1 MTETDYG
8 IKPEGYRL
16 PEQAHIGAVILQ
28 VSDIERSLAFYRDFL
43 GFSEIAREAS
53 EIKLGVDGR
62 PLVVLRS
69 GAHGPLRERRLG
81 LYHFAILLP
90 DRAALGRALEHLV
103 SSGLQPGASDHL
115 VSEAL
120 YISDPDGLGIEIYR
134 DRPRAEWKAKA
145 RQLNMATDPLDF
157 DAVIAAGDGQAWQ
170 GMPAGTVIGHV
181 HLHVGD
187 IEAAKAFY
195 HNAVGLD
202 VMVWSYPGALF
213 LSAGGY
219 HHHLGTNTWAGPRAT
234 APASDEPQLLAWQ
247 LVLPAPTDVA
257 AAAANITA
265 KGFAATPEEPGGSL
279 AADPWGTA
287 LQLVAAAGT

>member
-1 MTETDYG
+1 MTDADYG

-16 PEQAHIGAVILQ
+16 PEQTHIGAVTLQ
-28 VSDIERSLAFYRDFL
+28 VSDIERSLVFYRDFL
-43 GFSEIAREAS
+43 GFSEIARDATA
-53 EIKLGVDGR
+53 IKLGVDGR

-69 GAHGPLRERRLG
+69 GANGPLRQRRLG

-90 DRAALGRALEHLV
+90 ERAALGRALEHLV

-134 DRPRAEWKAKA
+134 DRPRAEWKATG

-157 DAVIAAGDGQAWQ
+157 DSVIAAGDGQAWQ
-170 GMPAGTVIGHV
+170 GMPSGTIIGHV

-187 IEAAKAFY
+187 IETAKAFY

-213 LSAGGY
+213 LAAGGY
-219 HHHLGTNTWAGPRAT
+219 HHHLGTNTWAGARAT
-234 APASDEPQLLAWQ
+234 APESNEPQLLAWQ
-247 LVLPAPTDVA
+247 LILPAPTDVA
-257 AAAANITA
+257 AAAANITSQ
-265 KGFAATPEEPGGSL
+265 GFAATPEEPGGSV
-279 AADPWGTA
+279 ATDPWGTA
-287 LQLVAAAGT
+287 LQLVAAGT

>member
-1 MTETDYG
+1 MTDAGYG

-16 PEQAHIGAVILQ
+16 PEQTHIGAVTLQ
-28 VSDIERSLAFYRDFL
+28 VSDIERSLVFYRDFL
-43 GFSEIAREAS
+43 GFSEIARDATA
-53 EIKLGVDGR
+53 IKLGVDGR
-62 PLVVLRS
+62 PLVALRS
-69 GAHGPLRERRLG
+69 GANGPLRQRRLG

-90 DRAALGRALEHLV
+90 ERAALGRALEHLV

-134 DRPRAEWKAKA
+134 DRPRAEWKATG

-157 DAVIAAGDGQAWQ
+157 DSVIAAGDGQAWQ
-170 GMPAGTVIGHV
+170 GMPSGTIIGHV

-187 IEAAKAFY
+187 IETAKAFY

-213 LSAGGY
+213 LAAGGY
-219 HHHLGTNTWAGPRAT
+219 HHHLGTNTWAGARAT
-234 APASDEPQLLAWQ
+234 APESNEPQLLAWQ

-257 AAAANITA
+257 AAAANITSQ
-265 KGFAATPEEPGGSL
+265 GFAATPEEPGGSV
-279 AADPWGTA
+279 ATDPWGTA
-287 LQLVAAAGT
+287 LQLVAAGT